1 MSDVSNGE
9 LSFKNRDEL
18 EAWLKTQP
26 RETSIVIAARAALR
40 VAPTLHRLAGRLE
53 PRQFSELMFASFW
66 ATALARV
73 AAKYPTRANELRA
86 AAYAANAAA
95 YAAYAANAAAPANPA
110 NAAYAANAAANAA
123 AAAYAANAAAYATA
137 YAADAYAA
145 DAADAAATAT
155 ATADIWAAVA
165 ADANRLKTF
174 SPSDL
179 ASAPLWPRGVPNE
192 AIFRYGKLSNEL
204 NQPHWSPWLDWY
216 ARRWDAHE
224 AAEEIE
230 LLFATLPVD
239 PREKDPAEQNAALA
253 AEIARLKRPQPG
265 LDDPGIARA
274 VERIVHDPHGAN
286 VSIVDGK
293 ARIVGAASQG
303 DIAAAQDPQTRQ
315 LHERVKKRA
324 AAALVQAKRLHNQ
337 GGFSN
342 IAETIGEFAKWIEGD
357 TESVAENISTVWELA
372 VAIGTFID
380 RDDKAGS
387 TPDDLTPKMDAAA
400 RESLDQLVIPS
411 AAFVRR
417 FPTALANDEA
427 YREFKQ
433 PKEPVAPCLRIVI
446 GGRDA
451 RVIEPES
458 GNVIEIALQ
467 AAEREGPQ
475 AEKSRR
481 WSFAT
486 VRKLVFVMFLC
497 VGTLGGEFAGGVAH
511 KAGEKFG
518 EKSQAVDRMVEY
530 LLRHQPD
537 IMKTFE
543 DLPAYVPAAAREF
556 FRRLRAEN
564 SSPPN

>member
-1 MSDVSNGE
+1 MRRAPKARMLSVAETVSHERRFERGIE
-9 LSFKNRDEL
+9 FKNRDEL

-216 ARRWDAHE
+216 TRRWDAHE
-224 AAEEIE
+224 AAKEIE

-400 RESLDQLVIPS
+400 REVVGSTRHTQRGLRP
-411 AAFVRR
+411 
-417 FPTALANDEA
+417 ALPD
-427 YREFKQ
+427 R
-433 PKEPVAPCLRIVI
+433 
-446 GGRDA
+446 
-451 RVIEPES
+451 
-458 GNVIEIALQ
+458 
-467 AAEREGPQ
+467 
-475 AEKSRR
+475 
-481 WSFAT
+481 
-486 VRKLVFVMFLC
+486 
-497 VGTLGGEFAGGVAH
+497 LG
-511 KAGEKFG
+511 
-518 EKSQAVDRMVEY
+518 Q
-530 LLRHQPD
+530 
-537 IMKTFE
+537 
-543 DLPAYVPAAAREF
+543 
-556 FRRLRAEN
+556 
-564 SSPPN
+564 